1 LSVLAGILPAALMD
15 PVDEGLRWF
24 LKLDWS

>member
-1 LSVLAGILPAALMD
+1 LSMLAGMLPAALMD
-15 PVDEGLRWF
+15 RVDEGLRWF